1 MSCEFLF
8 SVVVPWGQ
16 GASVLSSGEPPAL
29 GRSAGS
35 LRGNA
40 GWRPRGLVLYF
51 RLPFHWP
58 FLWPFHFLFPW
69 HLVGSQKCLLTVS
82 DGKAS
87 AQGHLPA
94 VGTLGDP
101 PGSRPLASRFL
112 LPFFF
117 FSLCVLKKQDRAGRW
132 RELLIG
138 SRWGGG
144 WVTRAVM
151 NQCSGGSVSSDSVRQ
166 TPGFRWGRDLAL

>member
-1 MSCEFLF
+1 MNSCF
-8 SVVVPWGQ
+8 Q
-16 GASVLSSGEPPAL
+16 LSSLEGKGPPSSSSGESEPELRVKGEPPAL

-101 PGSRPLASRFL
+101 PGSRPLASCFL

-144 WVTRAVM
+144 
-151 NQCSGGSVSSDSVRQ
+151 
-166 TPGFRWGRDLAL
+166 